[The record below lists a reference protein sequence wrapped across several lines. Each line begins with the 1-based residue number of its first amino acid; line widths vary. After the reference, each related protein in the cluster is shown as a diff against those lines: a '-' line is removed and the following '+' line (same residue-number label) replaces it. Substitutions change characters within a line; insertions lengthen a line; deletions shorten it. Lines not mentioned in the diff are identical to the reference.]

1 MRAGRKGIGYAVP
14 MPEKPCTI
22 VRCPPHWRPAAL
34 RKLHDSLPVELQA
47 GLAQALHATGVAN
60 PAAWDGL
67 LIAASDPAA
76 LVNDEIDPGL
86 IAGVA
91 WVQKLPGETACLW
104 IPPNRGDIGNAI
116 MGAAAD
122 FVDGQQIPLTQLVVS
137 GDDGYSDAA
146 CSVAGFPKFATLQ
159 YLYVDLADDSRRIDS
174 QGQSQ
179 APSPLTFTAYSEREP
194 GRLER
199 VVEQTYV
206 GTLDCPGL
214 DGVRPLAEVLQ
225 GYRAQGTYR
234 PEHWYLAQAQGQDVG
249 VLILAE
255 HPGLGNW
262 ELVYM
267 GITADAR
274 GRGFGARIVE
284 FAIDVAA
291 RHHAERLVLAVDAA
305 NEPALRVYHQLG
317 FITWAE
323 RLVYARL
330 RARA

>member
-1 MRAGRKGIGYAVP
+1 
-14 MPEKPCTI
+14 MPEKPCTV

-34 RKLHDSLPVELQA
+34 RKLHDSLPAELQA
-47 GLAQALHATGVAN
+47 GLAQALHVTGATNA
-60 PAAWDGL
+60 AAWDGL

-76 LVNDEIDPGL
+76 PVEVEISPDS
-86 IAGVA
+86 ITGVA
-91 WVQKLPGETACLW
+91 WVQRLPGETACLW
-104 IPPNRGDIGNAI
+104 IPPNQGAIGSAI
-116 MGAAAD
+116 MRAAAG
-122 FVDGQQIPLTQLVVS
+122 FVDERQIPLTQLVVS
-137 GDDGYSDAA
+137 PDDGYSDAE
-146 CSVAGFPKFATLQ
+146 CSAAGFSKFATLR
-159 YLYVDLADDSRRIDS
+159 YLYADLADDSRRVDS
-174 QGQSQ
+174 RGQSQ
-179 APSPLTFTAYSEREP
+179 TPSPLAFAAHAEREP
-194 GRLER
+194 DRLER

-214 DGVRPLAEVLQ
+214 DGVRPLAEVLE
-225 GYRAQGTYR
+225 GYRAQGTHR
-234 PEHWYLAQAQGQDVG
+234 PEHWYLAQTEGQDVG
-249 VLILAE
+249 ALILAE

-267 GITADAR
+267 GVAVDAR

-305 NEPALRVYHQLG
+305 NEPALRVYGRLG

-323 RLVYARL
+323 RIVYARL